1 MNQCPFIFWCAWELG
16 GVFIGMDF
24 YKQTFEY
31 DKILNFLAHAYRMS
45 ATRGS
50 KVKKVPVGDNKVWL
64 RDMVREVKTFERAL
78 DATPVSNV
86 GMRDGEKF
94 TGRTLW
100 ELIGLKV
107 QLVLWF
113 SVCFFPRFGSVTLP
127 SKDVD
132 GPEKEDFGD
141 LVPSLCEERWEHLY
155 TCSLII
161 YITVM
166 HLSKAQAPEGET
178 HKSTYNVTILYNA
191 YK

>member
-94 TGRTLW
+94 TGRTL
-100 ELIGLKV
+100 
-107 QLVLWF
+107 
-113 SVCFFPRFGSVTLP
+113 
-127 SKDVD
+127 
-132 GPEKEDFGD
+132 
-141 LVPSLCEERWEHLY
+141 
-155 TCSLII
+155 
-161 YITVM
+161 
-166 HLSKAQAPEGET
+166 
-178 HKSTYNVTILYNA
+178 
-191 YK
+191 